1 MKCQTEKNKLYD
13 FTHAQ
18 NIKISKWINEQ
29 AKPNKNKHIGTEDRV
44 VVTRVKGEVNGTVTN
59 RNYFGREL
67 SVV

>member
-29 AKPNKNKHIGTEDRV
+29 AKPNKNKHIDTEDRV
-44 VVTRVKGEVNGTVTN
+44 VVTKVKGEVNSIVTN
-59 RNYFGREL
+59 GIYFGGEL